1 MFKSTEF
8 IFCICSLTT
17 KSLFFARIDTSLGSF
32 ANSIVG
38 VEKEKGEVV
47 FDRIAYVT
55 KDELDSTEKYL
66 KGHLTLE
73 KLNKAIDEIHQ
84 ILEAKYKLLSM
95 SAMKLNG
102 EMLKKYRAFKDQ
114 ETKETYKQ
122 YFFTDNELKGTF
134 TLKLDNTGRAILAVL
149 RHLNRIK
156 DVGGSLKRYV
166 IVD

>member
-1 MFKSTEF
+1 
-8 IFCICSLTT
+8 
-17 KSLFFARIDTSLGSF
+17 
-32 ANSIVG
+32 
-38 VEKEKGEVV
+38 
-47 FDRIAYVT
+47 
-55 KDELDSTEKYL
+55 
-66 KGHLTLE
+66 
-73 KLNKAIDEIHQ
+73 
-84 ILEAKYKLLSM
+84 LSM

-102 EMLKKYRAFKDQ
+102 EMLKKYRTFKDQ

-166 IVD
+166 IVN